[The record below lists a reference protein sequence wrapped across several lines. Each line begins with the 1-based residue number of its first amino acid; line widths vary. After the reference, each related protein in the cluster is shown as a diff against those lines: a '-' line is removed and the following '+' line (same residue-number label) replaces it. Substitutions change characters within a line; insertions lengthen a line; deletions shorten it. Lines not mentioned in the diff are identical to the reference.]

1 MDLKD
6 YKKRQIEVDKYS
18 DTLFNEESA
27 KKSGYVVLGGKNH
40 LIIEEAIKRV
50 YKHMYARYEE
60 HIKSKEFLESEEKE
74 LYKQS
79 PLAYSISLG
88 TQITIDLLKENG
100 YLKSELG
107 EYEENKLYDEFLIND
122 DTVNCPYIYNPLST
136 LSNCLKHVI
145 ETCYKE
151 HSNPIVDYK
160 SPELD
165 VIKMAYCGLA
175 MNEMHKIG
183 KYSSNQKY
191 NEITDRTSFLFDNN
205 INIEVVGKVHKDIG
219 NWPKTLNYSLRE
231 ILGKNTQRSKEL
243 ESKLSRTSEFT
254 VRDYLRDCC
263 NLKDEKS
270 NRKRVGKIIKNDMNA
285 LMSTQLDL
293 TKYQFKKPIK
303 FEYCKFNFVENCVVK
318 NGKVFVKFTETFIM
332 FLNKFAYFMDFPK
345 EIFSLS
351 RHAYPLAYKLYLQKN
366 FLEKHIS
373 KNKGAKNSILLGTKT
388 IIETMGSIPQKYE
401 DLKQKRLAQLI
412 IDPIEKYL
420 EEMKEKGVIN
430 GWEYCGSKSAKL
442 NDADV
447 TKTYDTYKKALV
459 KVTFPKKVSPS
470 I

>member
-1 MDLKD
+1 MNLKD
-6 YKKRQIEVDKYS
+6 YKKRQGEVGKYS

-27 KKSGYVVLGGKNH
+27 KESGYAVLGGKNH

-50 YKHMYARYEE
+50 YEHMCARYEE
-60 HIKSKEFLESEEKE
+60 HIKSKEFLESEEEQKS
-74 LYKQS
+74 YKQA

-88 TQITIDLLKENG
+88 TQITIDLLKEDG
-100 YLKSELG
+100 YLESELG
-107 EYEENKLYDEFLIND
+107 RNEENKLYDEFLIND
-122 DTVNCPYIYNPLST
+122 DTVKCPYIYNPLST

-151 HSNPIVDYK
+151 EHYNHESCMMV
-160 SPELD
+160 EL
-165 VIKMAYCGLA
+165 AYCGVLI
-175 MNEMHKIG
+175 NEIHKIG
-183 KYSSNQKY
+183 KYSNQKY

-205 INIEVVGKVHKDIG
+205 INIEVVGKVHRDIG

-231 ILGKNTQRSKEL
+231 ILRRNKQRSKEPVN
-243 ESKLSRTSEFT
+243 KLIRTSEFT
-254 VRDYLRDCC
+254 VRDYLMDCC

-318 NGKVFVKFTETFIM
+318 NGKVSVNFTETFIV

-351 RHAYPLAYKLYLQKN
+351 RRAYPLAYKLYLQKN

-373 KNKGAKNSILLGTKT
+373 KNKGARNSVLIGIET
-388 IIETMGSIPQKYE
+388 IIKTLGSIPQYKS
-401 DLKQKRLAQLI
+401 LKQKRLARSI
-412 IDPIEKYL
+412 VNPIEKCL
-420 EEMKEKGVIN
+420 EEMNEKGVIN